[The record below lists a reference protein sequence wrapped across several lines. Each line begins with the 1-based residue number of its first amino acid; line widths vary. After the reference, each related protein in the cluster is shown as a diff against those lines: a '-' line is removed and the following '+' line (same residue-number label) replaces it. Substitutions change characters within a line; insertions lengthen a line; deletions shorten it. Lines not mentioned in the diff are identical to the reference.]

1 MYSGAGASINTSLTS
16 TGLTAALGAGTH
28 QFRAMIYGQSSSVAG
43 GTFQIAY
50 TGTTTSIDIMQQ
62 GQASGTTWV
71 ATNRQTAVNTAGT
84 VVWTT
89 ATTEMS
95 MIISGVLVSSTS
107 GTFTIN
113 ATKTTSGTLAI
124 RSGSNL
130 IIG

>member
-1 MYSGAGASINTSLTS
+1 LYSGAGAAPTTTLTS

-28 QFRAMIYGQSSSVAG
+28 QFRALIYGQSSSAAG
-43 GTFQIAY
+43 GTFQVAF
-50 TGTTTSIDIMQQ
+50 TGTVTSIDIIQQ

-89 ATTEMS
+89 ATTEMT
-95 MIISGVLVSSTS
+95 MIISGVIVTSTT

-113 ATKTTSGTLAI
+113 ATKTTSGTLTI